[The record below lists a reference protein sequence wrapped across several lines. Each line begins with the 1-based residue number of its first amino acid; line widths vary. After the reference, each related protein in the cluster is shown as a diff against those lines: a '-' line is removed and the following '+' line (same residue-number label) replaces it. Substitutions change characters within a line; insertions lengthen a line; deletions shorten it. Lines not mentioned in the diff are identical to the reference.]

1 MVYAEAAVLGVPV
14 LTTQTTSAK
23 ELVESKHIGFV
34 CDNSEEGLLD
44 LLEKA
49 ITNKLNFNFEILKN
63 YDPNINARRQLENLV
78 STIDDY

>member
-1 MVYAEAAVLGVPV
+1 MKML
-14 LTTQTTSAK
+14 
-23 ELVESKHIGFV
+23 FMF
-34 CDNSEEGLLD
+34 D

>member
-1 MVYAEAAVLGVPV
+1 M